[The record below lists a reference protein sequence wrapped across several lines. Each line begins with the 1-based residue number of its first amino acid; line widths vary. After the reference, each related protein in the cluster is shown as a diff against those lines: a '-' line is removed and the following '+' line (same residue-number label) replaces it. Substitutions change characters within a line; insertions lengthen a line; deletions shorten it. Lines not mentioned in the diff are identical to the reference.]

1 MRILIIGDD
10 DHAAGMMEE
19 SLLRAGFQVIVLKQ
33 NQQNP
38 DASTLGKCDLLIVQ
52 CRMGSDQFTWSVGGI
67 GTDICIPV
75 LALPMAEAHDQ
86 KNGSDATLLNLD
98 YLNVLKQLSSWPKS
112 IKRSDRL
119 QVADLIVDMGKEVV
133 SRRGRKIR
141 LSPLAF
147 KLLVYLMQ
155 HEGVVI
161 PKQALLQEVWQ
172 MDFEPNTTMVATQI
186 SRLRDKIDSG
196 FGRRLIH
203 SVRGKGYCL
212 REMPSYSFGMMAPR
226 RHHESDPD

>member
-1 MRILIIGDD
+1 MRIIIIGDD
-10 DHAAGMMEE
+10 DHAIGTLAD
-19 SLLRAGFQVIVLKQ
+19 SLLGAGFQVTVQRHEQRKL
-33 NQQNP
+33 
-38 DASTLGKCDLLIVQ
+38 DADALSKCDLLIVQ
-52 CRMGSDQFTWSVGGI
+52 YRMRSDPFAWAVGAI
-67 GTDICIPV
+67 GTEVCIPV
-75 LALPMAEAHDQ
+75 LALPMVEAEDH
-86 KNGSDATLLNLD
+86 KNGFDVTTFNLG

-119 QVADLIVDMGKEVV
+119 QVSDLVVDLGKEVV

-161 PKQALLQEVWQ
+161 PKQVLLREVWR

-212 REMPSYSFGMMAPR
+212 RELPSYPFSMMSQR
-226 RHHESDPD
+226 RHHESEKN